1 MPTQDSTAPPRDD
14 PGAPVP
20 CRIWI
25 CGPGGETLHLP
36 DPGWAGRIHPEDMD
50 TVFSGW
56 KRSVTAGAPWSR
68 RYRIRDNG
76 GEYRTVVSSGIPVR
90 DARGRVVL
98 WVGVTGRDKSCG
110 EGRELATLAAIA
122 RVIEEGDADPGE
134 VVRRVVRLLPGGFRH
149 PERVSVRVVP
159 GAAVPGPGK
168 VVAGRLLVEFRDRP
182 EGMGDP
188 YLPQERDLIYA
199 VAAMLEVAVAPA
211 YGETGPSSIAERRQA
226 EEALR
231 EQQIA
236 LDNRVRELATLYTM
250 TDIVERPGISIGRT
264 DRSDGFMTGWSS
276 TAPLRGKSTV

>member
-25 CGPGGETLHLP
+25 CGPGGEALHLP

-50 TVFSGW
+50 AVLSGW

-122 RVIEEGDADPGE
+122 RVIEEGEADPGE

-168 VVAGRLLVEFRDRP
+168 VVAGRLLVEFRD
-182 EGMGDP
+182 
-188 YLPQERDLIYA
+188 
-199 VAAMLEVAVAPA
+199 
-211 YGETGPSSIAERRQA
+211 
-226 EEALR
+226 
-231 EQQIA
+231 
-236 LDNRVRELATLYTM
+236 
-250 TDIVERPGISIGRT
+250 
-264 DRSDGFMTGWSS
+264 
-276 TAPLRGKSTV
+276 